1 MRAPLALPLVC
12 LVAGAWAGEP
22 ESFAPWTGA
31 ADRFLAQ
38 AWRTSHHS
46 GAGAKAKVALAM
58 PGPEACFE
66 TLLDALPPAA
76 RWSELPALT
85 RARLQPGLPR
95 TSAEVLAWTDGRLL
109 HLWALLLNQPGADG
123 EIRATLDDLRT
134 VRWLVAQGGISI
146 SPNARLDYSFA
157 DRLGALD
164 RALRPALQPRGA
176 RLSEADAFR
185 KALLEARE
193 TPQQRVIRT
202 VGPEAYE
209 RLRAAASARQEA
221 PKAGGKADPASE
233 AWLEYGPL
241 PAAAEEAF
249 GEALGADVDLPLEV
263 PDLVQALGP
272 EGART
277 LIQEALAAPASLNW
291 SKAGSTAP
299 AVARWLAEGR
309 PEAPLDWSADFL
321 QQLLATWEGPSA
333 PRAEA
338 GLALIAALEARFA
351 KAQTATVQTPGEEES
366 TPGFDRDRALCLLA
380 CGRGAEAAQAFEKA
394 QAFPDAIPAAVEAEH
409 PRAVAECLMRLLSR
423 QAGQGAPPDDA
434 WARMQALA
442 HRAGLDAE
450 ALKVLVDHRA
460 SIRSGAESLIL
471 KAQLDA
477 GQVEAAAA
485 TLQDIVRRPYDSEG
499 YTPTARRTEALLQLL
514 RLGDEARR
522 SAWSQLALDR
532 LGALMRHWTT
542 VKAGCSDGGEPWA
555 KLPGLLAARGRLD
568 LALSAAKLNV
578 RWSLANAEIGEV
590 FLMPEQERLAY
601 VLRGPASAMAGLL
614 QVWALQKKPKAI
626 LDDLNGNPDWPARTL
641 EAVADYADPSFSET
655 LRKPIGAT
663 VAEALEAL
671 GRKKEARRLRDFK
684 PGGFQTALGAYLA
697 GGRGANLSAADR
709 DLLQM
714 LVVNEVEDGASL
726 DLVRMAG
733 AVEQVDLPPEA
744 WRAAEPRFLLK
755 AAARRID
762 GWMKDG
768 PPVPMPPVQ
777 RLRTEF
783 VATATALAPVRD
795 ALLLNVPDRP

>member
-1 MRAPLALPLVC
+1 MKALRALPLVC
-12 LVAGAWAGEP
+12 IMAGAWAGEP
-22 ESFAPWTGA
+22 ESFAPWTEA

-38 AWRTSHHS
+38 PWRTSHYS
-46 GAGAKAKVALAM
+46 GAGAKAKLTQAM

-95 TSAEVLAWTDGRLL
+95 TSAEVLAWTDRRLL
-109 HLWALLLNQPGADG
+109 HLWALRLNQPGSEG

-134 VRWLVAQGGISI
+134 VRWLVARGGITT
-146 SPNARLDYSFA
+146 SPDARLDYSFA

-164 RALRPALQPRGA
+164 RILRPDLQPGGA
-176 RLSEADAFR
+176 RLSEADVFR
-185 KALLEARE
+185 NALIEARE
-193 TPQQRVIRT
+193 TPQQRVIRAI
-202 VGPEAYE
+202 GPTAYE
-209 RLRAAASARQEA
+209 RLRAVASARREA
-221 PKAGGKADPASE
+221 PGVGRETDPAAE

-241 PAAAEEAF
+241 PAVAEEAF
-249 GEALGADVDLPLEV
+249 GEALGADVALPLEV
-263 PDLVQALGP
+263 PDLVQALGS

-277 LIQEALAAPASLNW
+277 LVQEALAASAPLNW
-291 SKAGSTAP
+291 SRAGATAP

-309 PEAPLDWSADFL
+309 LEAPPDWSTDFL
-321 QQLLATWEGPSA
+321 QQLLASWEAPTG

-338 GLALIAALEARFA
+338 GLALIAALEARSA
-351 KAQTATVQTPGEEES
+351 KERAPGDEES
-366 TPGFDRDRALCLLA
+366 ALGLGPERALCLLA
-380 CGRGAEAAQAFEKA
+380 CGRGAEAAQVFEKA
-394 QAFPDAIPAAVEAEH
+394 KAFPDSIPAAVEAEH
-409 PRAVAECLMRLLSR
+409 PRAVAECLMRLLPHEPV
-423 QAGQGAPPDDA
+423 QGGHQGGHQGGA
-434 WARMQALA
+434 WARMQAQA

-450 ALKVLVDHRA
+450 ALKVLVDHRE
-460 SIRSGAESLIL
+460 SIQAEAESLIL

-477 GQVEAAAA
+477 GQTEAAAA
-485 TLQDIVRRPYDSEG
+485 TLQDIARRPYDSEG

-522 SAWSQLALDR
+522 PAWSQLALDR

-578 RWSLANAEIGEV
+578 RWSLANAGIGEV

-626 LDDLNGNPDWPARTL
+626 LDDLNGNPHWPARTL
-641 EAVADYADPSFSET
+641 EAVADYADPSFPET
-655 LRKPIGAT
+655 LRKSIGAT

-671 GRKKEARRLRDFK
+671 GRKKEAQRLRDFK
-684 PGGFQTALGAYLA
+684 PGGFQTALATYLA
-697 GGRGANLSAADR
+697 SGRGAALSAADR
-709 DLLQM
+709 DLLRM
-714 LVVNEVEDGASL
+714 LVVNEVEDDASL

-733 AVEQVDLPPEA
+733 AMERADLPPEA
-744 WRAAEPRFLLK
+744 WRAVEPRFLLK

-783 VATATALAPVRD
+783 VATATALGPVRD
-795 ALLLNVPDRP
+795 ALLLNVPDGY